1 LIGENADVLALLSL
15 VFVASVQQ
23 LPPASLAEL
32 ACAHEIVATPFHEQ
46 HHPRVPQTLLSVP
59 SSALTAQTGVSV
71 LQPPPLATNFFAAS
85 STKSYPADAA
95 GAVGPHHVVTVFNNG
110 VFVFDRSGNHLA
122 NVTLAQFWSDPSITA
137 GLYYD
142 PRILY
147 DKVADRW
154 FLAALYDNNL
164 KNSTLVLGV
173 SDTGDPAGTWTRY
186 RVPVGSD
193 VADFTRLGMSADRFI
208 ITANSSSIGSF
219 IWSIQKSEAYSIVQ
233 NVLLT
238 RNTNYDFMPATLLD
252 NSTATAYLLTND
264 TFGSATLWR
273 FETQLAVVN
282 HYSCPAWVEL
292 VDTEI
297 GPQPSNERMDVGDT
311 TMQAAVERAGV
322 VWSVH
327 MFESTTTPVH
337 SSIRWWRI
345 PLDGSA
351 AETGTIDDPAAKTF
365 YGFPSISVNRLGGA
379 LISYALFN
387 NDRYPTAAYSYRDP
401 SGTMSATGVLKEG
414 DAVAGVTRWGDFT
427 TTVVDPLND
436 LDFWSVQPYATSLLW
451 SAWTGEI
458 TIAAPPGRV
467 RAVRH

>member
-1 LIGENADVLALLSL
+1 
-15 VFVASVQQ
+15 
-23 LPPASLAEL
+23 
-32 ACAHEIVATPFHEQ
+32 
-46 HHPRVPQTLLSVP
+46 
-59 SSALTAQTGVSV
+59 V
-71 LQPPPLATNFFAAS
+71 LQAPPLATNFFAAS
-85 STKSYPADAA
+85 STKFYPADAA
-95 GAVGPHHVVTVFNNG
+95 GAAGPHHVVTVFNNG
-110 VFVFDRSGNHLA
+110 LFVFDRSGNHLA
-122 NVTLAQFWSDPSITA
+122 NVTLSQFWTDPSITA

-193 VADFTRLGMSADRFI
+193 VADFTRLGMSADRFV

-219 IWSIQKSEAYSIVQ
+219 IWSIRKSEAYSIVQ
-233 NVLLT
+233 NVQLT

-252 NSTATAYLLTND
+252 NSTTTAYMLTND

-273 FETQLAVVN
+273 FDTQLAVVN

-292 VDTEI
+292 FDTEI

-311 TMQAAVERAGV
+311 TMQGAVERAGV
-322 VWSVH
+322 VWGVH
-327 MFESTTTPVH
+327 MFESTTSPVH

-351 AETGTIDDPAAKTF
+351 AETGTIDDPAAHTF

-414 DAVAGVTRWGDFT
+414 EAVAGVTRWGDFT

-436 LDFWSVQPYATSLLW
+436 LDFWSVEPYATSLLW
-451 SAWTGEI
+451 SAWTGDI
-458 TIAAPPGRV
+458 TIASPPARV